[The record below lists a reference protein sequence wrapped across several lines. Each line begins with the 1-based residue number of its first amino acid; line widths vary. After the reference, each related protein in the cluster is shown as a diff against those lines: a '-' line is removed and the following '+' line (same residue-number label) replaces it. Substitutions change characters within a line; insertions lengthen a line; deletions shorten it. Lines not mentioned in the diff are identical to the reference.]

1 MPFPNCE
8 QVLDAHPLRQ
18 LTTREGV
25 VGYREAGA
33 GAPVVLLHGIS
44 SGAASWA
51 PQLDG
56 LASADLRVVAWD
68 APGYG
73 DSTAL
78 GTQAPSA
85 ADYARALGAWVDA
98 LGLARFTLVGHSLGA
113 LMATAYASANPERV
127 SRLVLM
133 SPARGYA
140 EASTE
145 EREERFRL
153 RLDMFERLGP
163 DGLAR
168 ERAAALL
175 SPQAPAEAV
184 AWVAG
189 NMRRLQL
196 AGYRQAARMLA
207 DDDIGRY
214 ARDCHMPVAVLCGGA
229 DCITPAKKCRAIAS
243 QFPAASLDIVPGLG
257 HALYI
262 EDPARINDILR
273 GHAAP

>member
-1 MPFPNCE
+1 MTLPTGE
-8 QVLDAHPLRQ
+8 QAMAAHPEHHAAVG
-18 LTTREGV
+18 EGV
-25 VGYREAGA
+25 VTWREAGS

-51 PQLDG
+51 PQLAG
-56 LASADLRVVAWD
+56 LAGSDLRVIAWN

-73 DSTAL
+73 GSTAL
-78 GTQAPSA
+78 ETPAPSA
-85 ADYARALGAWVDA
+85 ADYARVLGAWVDA

-113 LMATAYASANPERV
+113 LMATAYASAHPDRV
-127 SRLVLM
+127 GRLVLM

-140 EASTE
+140 EADAE
-145 EREERFRL
+145 EREERFR
-153 RLDMFERLGP
+153 RRMEMIERLGP
-163 DGLAR
+163 EGLAR

-184 AWVAG
+184 AWVAS
-189 NMRRLQL
+189 NMRRLQP

-214 ARDCHMPVAVLCGGA
+214 ARDCDMPVAVVCGGA
-229 DCITPAKKCRAIAS
+229 DRITPAEKCRAIAS
-243 QFPAASLDIVPGLG
+243 QFHAATFEVVPGLG

-262 EDPARINDILR
+262 EDPASINAILR
-273 GHAAP
+273 GHAAA

>member
-8 QVLDAHPLRQ
+8 QVLDSHPPRQ
-18 LTTREGV
+18 MTTREGV
-25 VGYREAGA
+25 VSYREAGT
-33 GAPVVLLHGIS
+33 GTPVILLHGIS

-51 PQLDG
+51 PQLAG
-56 LASADLRVVAWD
+56 LATTDLRVIAWD

-73 DSTAL
+73 ASAAL

-85 ADYARALGAWVDA
+85 ADYARVLGAWVDA

-113 LMATAYASANPERV
+113 LMATAYASANPERLNH
-127 SRLVLM
+127 LVLL

-140 EASTE
+140 EASVE

-153 RLDMFERLGP
+153 RMDMLDRLGP
-163 DGLAR
+163 EGLAR

-184 AWVAG
+184 AWVAS
-189 NMRRLQL
+189 NMRRLQP
-196 AGYRQAARMLA
+196 AGYCQAARMLV
-207 DDDIGRY
+207 DDDLGRY
-214 ARDCHMPVAVLCGGA
+214 ARDCNMPVAVICGDA
-229 DCITPAKKCRAIAS
+229 DHITPTEKCRVIAS
-243 QFPAASLDIVPGLG
+243 QFPAATFEVVPALG

-262 EDPARINDILR
+262 EDPAHINSLLR
-273 GHAAP
+273 GHIAA